1 MNRKRGMLCGG
12 ALVALMVAGPA
23 LAAEPEPAPAPGS
36 EEVSEVII
44 TATKREEALSK
55 VPVAVSAFSGDQ
67 LKEQRV
73 TNFED
78 LSASLPGPTFVPIS
92 GASGSQMQMRGL
104 YASDDSPAFDTPVG
118 VFIDDVYYGSVASFY
133 PDFFDVAQIA
143 VLRGPQGTTFGRN
156 TVGGALQI
164 TSNKPNFDGFSGET
178 NLVLRNF
185 NGMEGS
191 GFFNAA
197 FNDVVAGRLAFGFKN
212 VDGSQH
218 NITNDSDVNDKKVWS
233 ARASLLIRPT
243 DSVEILGSLTYTHED
258 STADGPVLYGQGA
271 LVASLRAIST
281 DPSDTF
287 IDDDGSTRKNVYN
300 GFIRVDWDNPLG
312 TFTSITG
319 YRKLNASYVED
330 IDGSPFPIAPNKIDH
345 NRESQVSQEFRLTS
359 PDDQTIEWIAGLYLL
374 KQEVFRSETYTFGG
388 LGPWRINTMTG
399 GATQRPTI
407 SGDIET
413 VSYAPFAEL
422 KWNITDQW
430 ALTVGARY
438 THDEKKARTIHDSP
452 SIFFGGIKDESM
464 EESWDAVTPRAIL
477 NFTPN
482 DDLFF
487 YASASTGFKSGG
499 YNYAAPTIAQVRTA
513 LLPEE
518 NVTYEVGAKTFFFD
532 RALSVNLALYQS
544 NTKDLQVRSLVG
556 TTLMSTNAG
565 EAETKGL
572 ELEVLAHPVE
582 GLTLGL
588 NYAYTDAVYAKFED
602 CAAGGVDCTGNQIPF
617 TPRNALTLMAQY
629 RWEMEG
635 GASLTGRVEGR
646 WASHYE
652 LTPQNNLFLV
662 RDKTARKDWIN
673 AFLTYEPADGDWK
686 IQAWGRNL
694 LDNKAVT
701 FGTNYFFYLLT
712 QAEFASGLNEVD
724 RTSVTE
730 GRTYGVTLTY
740 RFR

>member
-1 MNRKRGMLCGG
+1 MSRKRGMVCGG
-12 ALVALMVAGPA
+12 ALVALLAGAAAPA
-23 LAAEPEPAPAPGS
+23 LAAEPGPEAEG
-36 EEVSEVII
+36 EVSEVIV

-55 VPVAVSAFSGDQ
+55 VPVAVSAMSGEQ
-67 LKEQRV
+67 IQEQRV
-73 TNFED
+73 TNFEN
-78 LSASLPGPTFVPIS
+78 LSATLPGPTFVPIS

-118 VFIDDVYYGSVASFY
+118 VFIDDIYYGSVASFY

-178 NLVLRNF
+178 SLVVRNF
-185 NGMEGS
+185 NGLEGS

-197 FNDVVAGRLAFGFKN
+197 FNDVAAGRFAFGFKN

-218 NITNDSDVNDKKVWS
+218 NVTNNTDVNDKKVWS
-233 ARASLLIRPT
+233 ARGSLLLRPS
-243 DSVEILGSLTYTHED
+243 DSVEVLGSLTYTHED
-258 STADGPVLYGQGA
+258 SRGDGPVLYGQGS

-281 DPSDTF
+281 DPHDTF

-300 GFIRVDWDNPLG
+300 AFVRVDWDNPLG

-319 YRKLNASYVED
+319 YRKLTASYVED

-359 PDDQTIEWIAGLYLL
+359 PDDQTIEWIAGIYLL
-374 KQEVFRSETYTFGG
+374 KQETFRSETYTFGG
-388 LGPWRINTMTG
+388 LGPWRINTLTG
-399 GATQRPTI
+399 GVAQRPTI

-413 VSYAPFAEL
+413 VSYAPFAEV

-438 THDEKKARTIHDSP
+438 THDEKKNRTIHDVA
-452 SIFFGGIKDESM
+452 SIFFGPAKDVSA
-464 EESWDAVTPRAIL
+464 EESWDAWTPRAIVS
-477 NFTPN
+477 FTPN

-499 YNYAAPTIAQVRTA
+499 YNYAAPTVAQAATP

-532 RALSVNLALYQS
+532 RDLSVNLALYQS

-556 TTLMSTNAG
+556 AALVSTNAG
-565 EAETKGL
+565 EAETKGA
-572 ELEVLAHPVE
+572 ELEVLVHPFE
-582 GLTLGL
+582 GATLGL
-588 NYAYTDAVYAKFED
+588 NYAYTEAKYASFKN
-602 CAAGGVDCTGNQIPF
+602 CAAGGLDCTGNDIPF
-617 TPRNALTLMAQY
+617 TPRNALTLTAQY

-635 GASLTGRVEGR
+635 GASLTGRLEGR
-646 WASHYE
+646 WASAYE
-652 LTPQNNLFLV
+652 LTPQNTLFLV

-686 IQAWGRNL
+686 VQAWGRNL
-694 LDNKAVT
+694 LDNTAVT
-701 FGTNYFFYLLT
+701 FGTNYSFYLLT
-712 QAEFASGLNEVD
+712 QAEFLSGLNEVD